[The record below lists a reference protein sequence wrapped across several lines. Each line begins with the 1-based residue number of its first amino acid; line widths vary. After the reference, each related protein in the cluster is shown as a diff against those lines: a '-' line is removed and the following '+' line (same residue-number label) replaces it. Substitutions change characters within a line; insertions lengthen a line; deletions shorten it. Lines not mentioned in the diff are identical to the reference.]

1 MYRGIGTPTI
11 CQYLAQFTESGTTF
25 PLCFI
30 VWMTPRLR
38 GKGKVGVPDL

>member
-11 CQYLAQFTESGTTF
+11 CQYLAQFNESGTTF